1 VSGITCSANQGGKK
15 PSSSSSSHIAPNSY
29 DLFLSI
35 FLSLSLSQLNFREL
49 VLMFLGFFLILDS
62 LVDFFCLCVYTPV
75 CSLSLSLPFDSYKQ
89 QPFAVLTQKK
99 KKRESRVELDAILH
113 LFTTVPFSPLPL
125 LLLCLLYNRRR

>member
-1 VSGITCSANQGGKK
+1 M
-15 PSSSSSSHIAPNSY
+15 
-29 DLFLSI
+29 F
-35 FLSLSLSQLNFREL
+35 SL
-49 VLMFLGFFLILDS
+49 
-62 LVDFFCLCVYTPV
+62 
-75 CSLSLSLPFDSYKQ
+75 SLSLSLPFDSYKQ